1 MNLNILQLTDFH
13 IFADSKKKFF
23 GIPTYETLR
32 DILDNG
38 DNSDDYY
45 KYFGLFAK
53 YKILLTDSFI
63 DYYFEWHKT
72 LKSKKNKSSWETITD
87 PNTSKKKQVAKLD
100 GYVAGNKND
109 RDDLIKQRLRWLI
122 KCFKENKQDLIDKS
136 ILGVVEGMDTID
148 DVEVNNNF
156 KDNKGRKIDHR
167 KTYHRGHQGS
177 FSKTANNKID
187 NLVPQDGLENQQYGD
202 KELIK

>member
-1 MNLNILQLTDFH
+1 R
-13 IFADSKKKFF
+13 IFKGLDPLPSKSIFTRLKSYIGEFLSYWGNSKKQINLKVFVN
-23 GIPTYETLR
+23 YLLLR

-87 PNTSKKKQVAKLD
+87 PNTSKKKQVPKLD

-136 ILGVVEGMDTID
+136 ILGVVEGMDTVD
-148 DVEVNNNF
+148 DVEVN
-156 KDNKGRKIDHR
+156 
-167 KTYHRGHQGS
+167 
-177 FSKTANNKID
+177 
-187 NLVPQDGLENQQYGD
+187 
-202 KELIK
+202 